1 MNRNPGETEGGVGV
15 LLLGIVALCIGAGA
29 ALCHCSASTPTPA
42 QQEQVSAM
50 AVELDACVAA
60 SPSLAVWQACRAGVL
75 AKYGYDAGPFVLAAV
90 PDAGHDAAS
99 PVLIISIVD
108 AGGDR

>member
-1 MNRNPGETEGGVGV
+1 MNRNPIEV
-15 LLLGIVALCIGAGA
+15 LQGSILVLAGLAMLVVACCLA
-29 ALCHCSASTPTPA
+29 HCASTPTPA
-42 QQEQVSAM
+42 QQEQVSEM

-60 SPSLAVWQACRAGVL
+60 SPSLAVWQACRGAVL
-75 AKYGYDAGPFVLAAV
+75 AKYGYDAGPFVLV
-90 PDAGHDAAS
+90 GDAGHDAAS